1 MTVTGWGVDPRYK
14 VELAKEKRSPIK
26 TWWKNTRDLKQGR
39 GTARLLAKV
48 INLFQRDLLD
58 FTADYS
64 HDERLL
70 YIKIPDDLCFFSY
83 FVEGSR
89 RKNPT
94 PLKFKKKT
102 SKSREKTPKIE
113 VTPSEKFSKKK
124 MDKKIDVGNPN
135 NPPPPGDSSR
145 DLLIPRRSRF
155 AL

>member
-94 PLKFKKKT
+94 PLKFKKKQAKAERRLPK
-102 SKSREKTPKIE
+102 SKSRLLKN
-113 VTPSEKFSKKK
+113 FQKKK
-124 MDKKIDVGNPN
+124 WTKKSMWGTQTTPHHQVIQAVT
-135 NPPPPGDSSR
+135 
-145 DLLIPRRSRF
+145 F
-155 AL
+155 